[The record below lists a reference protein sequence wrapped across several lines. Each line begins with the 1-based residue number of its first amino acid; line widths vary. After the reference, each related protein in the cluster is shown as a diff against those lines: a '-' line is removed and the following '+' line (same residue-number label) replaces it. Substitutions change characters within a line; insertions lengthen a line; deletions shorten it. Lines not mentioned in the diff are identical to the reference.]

1 MNEDFEEN
9 AGHSAPRDDENFGA
23 GARNPGISVN
33 GNAARYVNGHS
44 RPRRKTFDFWTVADI
59 FARRWHWLVVGG
71 ILAAGAFFTLG
82 WLHIQPRFI
91 ATVELLRY
99 ETPGT
104 SDFLKTSP
112 LTQETFAELITVPE
126 LLQRA
131 GSNAQPALSGDQLN
145 RRLKVDPQVE
155 SDFVKVYVSAST
167 PQEAVQLA
175 NVYANEVTRY
185 TSELQA
191 SQAAHVADTY
201 LKEGVQDMD
210 NQIAE
215 LRAQFSGMPAEAS
228 QASNKLAQVGN
239 SLNTLTQRPALSP
252 ESAFMISKLN
262 EQLASA
268 KVELSSL
275 LVKYT
280 EEHPTVIGKEK
291 EITALNKQLD
301 EVMGSTNGATPSAVI
316 QANGSVVQPDV
327 EVIRGRLRALEE
339 KRVEL
344 ENNEHQAA
352 LYAANPP
359 GIVRVSAPAD
369 LKTTRTAHRR
379 LKIGAVTIVGGG
391 LGMGASLLL
400 VFLIEVT
407 DRRLRTAD
415 DVRRVTKLPVLTTLG
430 DLEDMKEHARTQ
442 WAFRTWTMLQGR
454 LSHSQNHGLVCG
466 VTSSTEGEGRSTWI
480 NMLAEAASLAG
491 FRVLTIATRPSHS
504 AIELPDEFTEETLD
518 NHSKMNGDSDTNGHS
533 KTNGHSNMNGH
544 SEMDGNS
551 GATQNNGALTSSVL
565 TSPSQVTEKLTD
577 PNARPV
583 VHIPLPGWVWNL
595 ERRKQWRDALRHWRQ
610 IDNLVIFVEL
620 PPASVPEA
628 VLLGANLPNLVW
640 LAASGKADASETRA
654 QLETL
659 RNARCNLVGAVLNRE
674 SSKPVKSYFPRW
686 LSCLAF
692 LTLLNFGMMAHAQTT
707 PPENATPAPAPE
719 TNPQP
724 QSPDTNMTLLTEP
737 PAGATETSPGAEE
750 TNYSFSV
757 VSPSQRAE
765 WERNLTLGPGDVL
778 SFSLYGE
785 PTLNRAEI
793 AIGPDGR
800 VSFLE
805 AHDVLASGLTVDGL
819 RQSIDNAL
827 SKYRRAPHTIII
839 PVSYASKKYYVL
851 GKVVQRGVYIL
862 DRPTTVLEALAR
874 AKGIE
879 NGQVDYDVVDVADL
893 QHAFLMRHTKR
904 VPIDFERLF
913 ESGDLA
919 QNIQIEPGDYLY
931 FPSADV
937 KQVFVVGEVSLA
949 GPVTYRPNLSV
960 MGAIAERG
968 GFSEAAFKAHI
979 LVVRGSLNHPQTF
992 LAGMGMTS
1000 ETVRDFK
1007 LQPNDIIYVTWRPFH
1022 REEQLA
1028 DLAAQAFIQSAVNG
1042 WVGAKV
1048 LSP

>member
-1 MNEDFEEN
+1 MNEDFEDN
-9 AGHSAPRDDENFGA
+9 AGHSAPRDEENFASGSRGA
-23 GARNPGISVN
+23 GVSVN

-71 ILAAGAFFTLG
+71 ILAAGAFFVLA

-91 ATVELLRY
+91 ATAELLRY

-112 LTQETFAELITVPE
+112 LTQETFAELITAPE

-131 GSNAQPALSGDQLN
+131 GSNAQPSISGDQFY

-155 SDFVKVYVSAST
+155 SDFVKVYLSAST

-175 NVYANEVTRY
+175 NDYANEVTRY

-191 SQAAHVADTY
+191 TQAAQVANTY
-201 LKEGVQDMD
+201 LKDGVQQMD
-210 NQIAE
+210 NEIAE

-228 QASNKLAQVGN
+228 QASNKLAQIGN
-239 SLNTLTQRPALSP
+239 NLNALTQKPALSP
-252 ESAFMISKLN
+252 ESVFLIGKLN

-268 KVELSSL
+268 KVELSGL

-280 EEHPTVIGKEK
+280 EEHPYVKKENA
-291 EITALNKQLD
+291 EIAALNKQIN
-301 EVMGSTNGATPSAVI
+301 EAMGSTNGSAPNAVI
-316 QANGSVVQPDV
+316 QPNGSVVQPDV

-344 ENNEHQAA
+344 ESHEHEAA
-352 LYAANPP
+352 AYASNPP
-359 GIVRVSAPAD
+359 GFVRVSALAD

-379 LKIGAVTIVGGG
+379 LKIGAVTIFGGA
-391 LGMGASLLL
+391 LGMGTSLLL

-415 DVRRVTKLPVLTTLG
+415 DVRRVTRLPVLTTLG
-430 DLEDMKEHARTQ
+430 ELEDMKEHARTQ
-442 WAFRTWTMLQGR
+442 WAFRTWTLLQGR
-454 LSHSQNHGLVCG
+454 LSRSQNHGLVCG

-504 AIELPDEFTEETLD
+504 AIKLPDEFNEEALD
-518 NHSKMNGDSDTNGHS
+518 KNSEMNGAADKNGHEHGHDMNGS
-533 KTNGHSNMNGH
+533 SNGSYSGKTNG
-544 SEMDGNS
+544 
-551 GATQNNGALTSSVL
+551 NGALTSSVL
-565 TSPSQVTEKLTD
+565 TSPAQVTEKLTD

-674 SSKPVKSYFPRW
+674 SSRPIKSYFPRW

-692 LTLLNFGMMAHAQTT
+692 LILLNIGMMAHAQTAA
-707 PPENATPAPAPE
+707 PENATPALAPQA
-719 TNPQP
+719 TPQP
-724 QSPDTNMTLLTEP
+724 HGPDTNMTLLTEP
-737 PAGATETSPGAEE
+737 PAGATETAQGTEE
-750 TNYSFSV
+750 TFHSFSV

-778 SFSLYGE
+778 SFSMYGE
-785 PTLNRAEI
+785 PTLSRTEI
-793 AIGPDGR
+793 PIGPDGR
-800 VSFLE
+800 ISFLE
-805 AHDVLASGLTVDGL
+805 AHDLLASGLTVDGL
-819 RQSIDNAL
+819 RQKMDDAL
-827 SKYRRAPHTIII
+827 SKYRRSPHTIII
-839 PVSYASKKYYVL
+839 PISYSSKKYYVL

-893 QHAFLMRHTKR
+893 RHAFLMRQNKR
-904 VPIDFERLF
+904 LHIDFEKLF
-913 ESGDLA
+913 ESGDLS
-919 QNIQIEPGDYLY
+919 QNVQIEPGDYLY
-931 FPSADV
+931 FPSADIQ
-937 KQVFVVGEVSLA
+937 QVFVLGEVSLP

-960 MGAIAERG
+960 IAAITARG
-968 GFSEAAFKAHI
+968 GFSEAAFKSHLI
-979 LVVRGSLNHPQTF
+979 VVRGSLNHPQTF

-1022 REEQLA
+1022 REEQLL
-1028 DLAAQAFIQSAVNG
+1028 DLAAQAFVQSAVNG
-1042 WVGAKV
+1042 FVGAKV